1 MTSSPPSAAPNQR
14 VADVIVVGAG
24 NAALCAAIAAREA
37 GASVLV
43 LEKAEEGERGGNTFY
58 AGGGFRFPY
67 DGLDDIR
74 TIIPDL
80 SDEEVDRIEVGSYPA
95 SKFKDD
101 LVRVTEGRADE
112 TLVDHLIAEAY
123 PTVQW
128 MSRVAGQ
135 RWVLMYGRQAYEVD
149 GKLRF
154 WGGMITEAVGGG
166 EGLSE
171 SLFAQLPRHDIE
183 VRYGTGARSLL
194 QDESGRITG
203 VRVKD
208 ASGFHDLHAGA
219 VVVAAGGFEA
229 NAEMRTRYLGAG
241 WEVAKVRGTRHNTGD
256 MINAALAVGA
266 QSYGHWSGA
275 HAVAWDMMA
284 PPTGNRRIGDLY
296 QKHSYPLG
304 LIVNVH
310 GARFVD
316 EGADLRNYTYA
327 KYGREILKQPHAVA
341 FQLFDQQT
349 VGRLR
354 DEYRIK
360 EATRAEANS
369 IPELADALGID
380 VGGLVRTVEAYNAAV
395 RPGKYDPSVLDGL
408 GTEGIDPP
416 KSNWA
421 LPFDQPPYVGYA
433 VTCGITFTFGGLKIE
448 AKTGQVQDIEDRPM
462 PGLYAAGELVGGLFW
477 HNYPGGTG
485 LTAGSVFGRTA
496 GTAAGKAA
504 LAARAAV
511 R

>member
-1 MTSSPPSAAPNQR
+1 MAEGTGA

-43 LEKAEEGERGGNTFY
+43 IEKAEEGERGGNTFFT
-58 AGGGFRFPY
+58 GGGYRFPY
-67 DGLDDIR
+67 NGIEDIQR
-74 TIIPDL
+74 LIPDL
-80 SDEEVDRIEVGSYPA
+80 SPEELDRIDVGSYPA

-112 TLVDHLIAEAY
+112 GLVDTLIENAY

-128 MSRVAGQ
+128 MNSVAGQ

-154 WGGMITEAVGGG
+154 WGGMIVEGVGGG
-166 EGLSE
+166 EGISE
-171 SLFAQLPRHDIE
+171 SLFAQLPKHQIDI
-183 VRYGTGARSLL
+183 RYGTKGTALIT
-194 QDESGRITG
+194 DNMGRVTG
-203 VRVKD
+203 LRVKD
-208 ASGFHDLHAGA
+208 AEGYHDLAAGA
-219 VVVAAGGFEA
+219 VVLASGGFEA

-241 WEVAKVRGTRHNTGD
+241 WEVAKVRGTRHNTGA
-256 MINAALAVGA
+256 MITAALEIGA

-304 LIVNVH
+304 LIVNTH
-310 GARFVD
+310 GNRFVD

-341 FQLFDQQT
+341 YQLFDQQT
-349 VGRLR
+349 VHRLR

-360 EATRAEANS
+360 EATKAEADS
-369 IPELADALGID
+369 IPELAANLGID
-380 VGGLVRTVEAYNAAV
+380 VGGLVRTVEAYNAACQDG
-395 RPGKYDPSVLDGL
+395 PYDPSKLDGL
-408 GTEGIDPP
+408 STVGIDPP

-421 LPFDQPPYVGYA
+421 LPLNKPPYVGYA
-433 VTCGITFTFGGLKIE
+433 VTCGITFTFGGLKID
-448 AKTGQVQDIEDRPM
+448 AKSAQVLDTEDVPI

-485 LTAGSVFGRTA
+485 LMAGAVFGRAA
-496 GTAAGKAA
+496 GTSAGKATA
-504 LAARAAV
+504 GA
-511 R
+511 

>member
-1 MTSSPPSAAPNQR
+1 MTTQSTTVSSTTPREN

-24 NAALCAAIAAREA
+24 NAALCAAVAAREQ

-58 AGGGFRFPY
+58 TGGGFRFPY
-67 DGLDDIR
+67 NGLDDIR
-74 TIIPDL
+74 AIIPDL
-80 SDEEVDRIEVGSYPA
+80 SDEEIERIDVGSYPA
-95 SKFKDD
+95 AQFKDD

-112 TLVDHLIAEAY
+112 TLVDHLITQAY
-123 PTVQW
+123 PTIQW
-128 MSRVAGQ
+128 MSRIAGQ

-171 SLFAQLPRHDIE
+171 SLFAQLPGHDIA
-183 VRYGTGARSLL
+183 VRYGTGARGLI
-194 QDESGRITG
+194 QDETGRVVG
-203 VRVKD
+203 VRIKD
-208 ASGFHDLHAGA
+208 RTGFHELYAKA
-219 VVVAAGGFEA
+219 VVVAAGGFQA

-241 WEVAKVRGTRHNTGD
+241 WEVAKVRGSRHNTGD
-256 MINAALAVGA
+256 MINAALAIGA

-284 PPTGNRRIGDLY
+284 PPFGNRRIGDLY

-304 LIVNVH
+304 LIVNSS
-310 GARFVD
+310 GDRFVD

-327 KYGREILKQPHAVA
+327 KYGGEILKQPYAVA

-349 VGRLR
+349 VHRLR

-360 EATRAEANS
+360 EATRAEADS
-369 IPELADALGID
+369 IPELAANLGID
-380 VGGLVRTVEAYNAAV
+380 VVGLVRTVEAYNAAC
-395 RPGKYDPSVLDGL
+395 REGNYDPSKLDGL
-408 GTEGIDPP
+408 STEGITPP

-421 LPFDQPPYVGYA
+421 IPLNKPPYVGYA
-433 VTCGITFTFGGLKIE
+433 VTCGITFTFGGLKID
-448 AKTGQVQDIEDRPM
+448 AQTAQVQDTEDLPI

-485 LTAGSVFGRTA
+485 LMAGSVFGRTA
-496 GTAAGKAA
+496 GTAAGKVVTAG
-504 LAARAAV
+504 
-511 R
+511 